1 MMKNFLFLLL
11 LISGLATVAQSPQVP
26 DSLYKPDP
34 HYLEDQIYFGISYIV
49 LKNLP
54 LDMAQNGFSN
64 TVKLGFIRDI
74 PLNERRNFGIG
85 LGAGLSWDNFYQNL
99 RITVDEQTGEVQYH
113 LLPDGSYRSNSF
125 SFNKIDFPFEI
136 RWRGSTAKKYKFWRL
151 YAGITGSYVYRTA
164 SNFVADKVDLTYKH
178 IKIIKNWQFGLN
190 ISAGYGTWNFN
201 FYYGLNNILKDQ
213 VELNGEKVNLRTM
226 KFGFV
231 YYFL

>member
-1 MMKNFLFLLL
+1 MKNFLFLLL
-11 LISGLATVAQSPQVP
+11 LISGLTTLAQSPQAT

-64 TVKLGFIRDI
+64 TVKFGFIRDI

-99 RITVDEQTGEVQYH
+99 LITVDEQTGAVQYH

-151 YAGITGSYVYRTA
+151 YTGITGSYVYRTA
-164 SNFVADKVDLTYKH
+164 SNFVTDKVDLTYKH
-178 IKIIKNWQFGLN
+178 IKIIKNWQFGLH